1 MSIPL
6 TIDWAT
12 LAWLQT
18 RLRLWWSAR
27 YVRQLMLLLVVGT
40 LVGCVPATQ
49 FEESQSAAQVEREGR
64 RRAEQQ
70 AQELNDENSQLR
82 LQMQQEKRALEERDQ
97 ALSQAALD
105 TSAQGK
111 QRQDAESMVEQL
123 RGELA
128 RAGNHLRTFHDD
140 KQKLEQALT
149 SETARARA
157 LARLS
162 RDLALTF
169 SEPIATGEYTLD
181 AEQELLVLRVPR
193 QGVLGDASD
202 VQPQAARL
210 LENVA
215 RLMQLHPRAKLRV
228 CDSSAPTDPLRVAK
242 LVAALG
248 ERGIAPGR
256 VDALDPEARAVETAD
271 GPALVVSFCEPG
283 S

>member
-6 TIDWAT
+6 TIDWTT

-18 RLRLWWSAR
+18 RLRLWLRTR
-27 YVRQLMLLLVVGT
+27 YARQLVLLLALGAMA
-40 LVGCVPATQ
+40 GCVPAAQ
-49 FEESQSAAQVEREGR
+49 FEESQSAAQVEREAR

-70 AQELNDENSQLR
+70 TQALSDENTQLR
-82 LQMQQEKRALEERDQ
+82 QQMQQEKREIEERDQ

-111 QRQDAESMVEQL
+111 QRQDAEGMVEQL

-128 RAGNHLRTFHDD
+128 RAGNHLQTFHDD

-162 RDLALTF
+162 RDVALTF
-169 SEPIATGEYTLD
+169 GEPIATGQYTLD
-181 AEQELLVLRVPR
+181 AEQSLLVLRVPR
-193 QGVLGDASD
+193 QEVLGDALD
-202 VQPQAARL
+202 VKPEASPL

-215 RLMQLHPRAKLRV
+215 RLLQLHKQAKVRV
-228 CDSSAPTDPLRVAK
+228 CDASAPTDPVRVAK

-248 ERGIAPGR
+248 ERGIGAER
-256 VDALDPEARAVETAD
+256 FDALDPEAVATETAD
-271 GPALVVSFCEPG
+271 GPELVFSFSEP
-283 S
+283 

>member
-1 MSIPL
+1 L

-12 LAWLQT
+12 LAWLQI
-18 RLRLWWSAR
+18 RLRLWLRAR
-27 YVRQLMLLLVVGT
+27 YARQLALLLALGA
-40 LVGCVPATQ
+40 LAGGCVPATQ

-70 AQELNDENSQLR
+70 AQELGDENARLR
-82 LQMQQEKRALEERDQ
+82 QQMQQEKREIEERDQ

-111 QRQDAESMVEQL
+111 QRQDAEGMVEQL

-128 RAGNHLRTFHDD
+128 RAGSHLQAFNDD

-162 RDLALTF
+162 RDVALTF
-169 SEPIATGEYTLD
+169 GEPIATGQYTLD
-181 AEQELLVLRVPR
+181 AEQSLLVLRVPR
-193 QGVLGDASD
+193 QEVLGDALD
-202 VQPQAARL
+202 VKPEASRL

-215 RLMQLHPRAKLRV
+215 RLMQLHKQAKVRV
-228 CDSSAPTDPLRVAK
+228 CDASAPTDPLRVAQ

-248 ERGIAPGR
+248 ERGLGPER
-256 VDALDPEARAVETAD
+256 FDALDPEAVATETAD
-271 GPALVVSFCEPG
+271 GPELVFGFSEP
-283 S
+283 